1 MISLTQYLTN
11 KVNLFNIVNNNGR
24 CKVTNP
30 MNTTPTT
37 DEGISDKIDKAVG
50 KTLQNRKHEIL
61 EVHQETGY
69 TLSKIIELA
78 LKNGLEYTAKS
89 VNSGRRHKILHENE
103 VAE

>member
-1 MISLTQYLTN
+1 MISLTHYLTN

-37 DEGISDKIDKAVG
+37 HEGISDKLDKAVG
-50 KTLQNRKHEIL
+50 RAVQNRKNEIL
-61 EVHQETGY
+61 QICQETGY
-69 TLSKIIELA
+69 SLSKIIELS

-89 VNSGRRHKILHENE
+89 VNPGRRFKVLNE
-103 VAE
+103 EEVKQ